1 MADVLGKSFEIFLK
15 EVMPDILAGYSDN
28 KDFVKLEVTKLM
40 KSIVMS
46 LSGFAVKQLIPL
58 FLQGIR

>member
-15 EVMPDILAGYSDN
+15 VVMPDILAGYSDP

-46 LSGFAVKQLIPL
+46 LSGFAVK
-58 FLQGIR
+58 